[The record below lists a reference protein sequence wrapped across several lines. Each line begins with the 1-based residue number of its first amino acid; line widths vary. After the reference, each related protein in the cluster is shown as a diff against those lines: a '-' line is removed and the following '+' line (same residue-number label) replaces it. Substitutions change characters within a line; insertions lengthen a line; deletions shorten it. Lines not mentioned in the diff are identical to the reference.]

1 MDLTIKL
8 DGENYLNIRVALIV
22 QTKNGFVLQKH
33 KRGFYFFL
41 GGRLKT
47 GESSLQAAKREM
59 MEETGL
65 EIENFK
71 LVSVLENFFSG
82 EENTKTQE
90 ICFVYTTPII
100 EKIDWD
106 IELVEINKE
115 DIVEVGRQ
123 EMIEMDILPE
133 IIKKLILESKLEA
146 ISHFIV

>member
-8 DGENYLNIRVALIV
+8 DGGNYLNIRVAFIV

-33 KRGFYFFL
+33 KRGCYFFL
-41 GGRLKT
+41 GGRVKS

-59 MEETGL
+59 LEETGL

-100 EKIDWD
+100 EKINWD
-106 IELVEINKE
+106 ADLIEINKE
-115 DIVEVGRQ
+115 EIVEVGRQ
-123 EMIEMDILPE
+123 EMLDMDIRPE
-133 IIKKLILESKLEA
+133 IIKKLILENKLET
-146 ISHFIV
+146 ISHFVV